1 MGGQMKIFL
10 IASALTY
17 LSPMNGHA
25 ATTCHGSENPVLSG
39 AHAVSIIQKD
49 CKRGDTIVL
58 QELPP
63 TCGGARCIADP
74 TITILCNPNRPRH
87 SRGFIVTCRY
97 RGP

>member
-1 MGGQMKIFL
+1 MKRLF

-17 LSPMNGHA
+17 LSTMNVHA
-25 ATTCHGSENPVLSG
+25 AATCHGGESPLLSG
-39 AHAVSIIQKD
+39 AQAVAIIQKD

-58 QELPP
+58 QELPT
-63 TCGGARCIADP
+63 TCGGARCVSDP

-87 SRGFIVTCRY
+87 SRGFVITCRY